1 MLSSGKD
8 VLFPE
13 GVVPVTNRIVSGAG
27 LRRLAAP
34 RVETGVVR
42 VFATLVALTA
52 LFLAFGFRTVKRQML
67 RVAVTDE
74 QIRSAGFGARA
85 LPWGRLDQ
93 FKLRYYGTRRGRS
106 RESSGGF
113 MQLTL
118 KGAGATMT
126 LESSIDG
133 FEYIAWRATKAAREN
148 GVSLDSASAGN
159 LLELGIDADADQPA
173 PQIKAPPDL

>member
-1 MLSSGKD
+1 MNVFRYPSKSLIGDYIRSGVGLAVGLS
-8 VLFPE
+8 VLASASSSIA
-13 GVVPVTNRIVSGAG
+13 IVIIFS
-27 LRRLAAP
+27 
-34 RVETGVVR
+34 
-42 VFATLVALTA
+42 TLTV
-52 LFLAFGFRTVKRQML
+52 LFLAFGLRTVKRQML

-74 QIRSAGFGARA
+74 EIRGAGLGTQA

-93 FKLRYYGTRRGRS
+93 LKLRYYGTRRQRV

-173 PQIKAPPDL
+173 PDTKSPPDL